1 MKYKKI
7 IKFLL
12 YLFPWFLS
20 GLIFRIDTNYY
31 NTIVKPWYSPNGIV
45 FPIVWSILYI
55 LITINTYN
63 IYNKSTSN
71 YKIYLL
77 INYLSNQLYTFCFF
91 ILKNNFLSLVDTI
104 IVLISALYLYV
115 ETKNI
120 DNKYSKYLVPYIIWD
135 IYALILSLSIFILN

>member
-45 FPIVWSILYI
+45 FPIVWTILYI